1 MSVMVLREEEYAQLF
16 KFMCDEELKNLN
28 RQETYEILGE
38 KKADVLRNVFENR
51 HFVTII
57 HLYTL
62 NVLNYCLKY
71 GEDLDVDYLN
81 LRMPVESIDKK
92 EALEIARSIR
102 YNICDNFD
110 TDDADYLIQYIEK
123 TKWNWSFLIAF
134 NYNKLKN
141 ISIILYTINMIDLT
155 HT

>member
-1 MSVMVLREEEYAQLF
+1 MSVMVLREAEYTQLY

-28 RQETYEILGE
+28 GQRTYEILGK
-38 KKADVLRNVFENR
+38 KKADALRNVFENR
-51 HFVTII
+51 HFGTII

-71 GEDLDVDYLN
+71 DEDFNIDYFN

-92 EALEIARSIR
+92 EALEIVRSIR

-110 TDDADYLIQYIEK
+110 TDDADYLIQYI
-123 TKWNWSFLIAF
+123 
-134 NYNKLKN
+134 KN
-141 ISIILYTINMIDLT
+141 NF
-155 HT
+155 

>member
-1 MSVMVLREEEYAQLF
+1 MSVMVLREEEYAQLY

-71 GEDLDVDYLN
+71 GEDLNVDYLN

-110 TDDADYLIQYIEK
+110 TDDADYLIQYIE
-123 TKWNWSFLIAF
+123 NNF
-134 NYNKLKN
+134 
-141 ISIILYTINMIDLT
+141 
-155 HT
+155 

>member
-1 MSVMVLREEEYAQLF
+1 MSVMVLREEEYAQLY
-16 KFMCDEELKNLN
+16 KFMCEEELKNLN

-38 KKADVLRNVFENR
+38 KKADILRNVFESR

-71 GEDLDVDYLN
+71 GEDLNVDYLN

-92 EALEIARSIR
+92 EALEIVRSIR
-102 YNICDNFD
+102 YNICDNFG
-110 TDDADYLIQYIEK
+110 TDDADYLIQYIE
-123 TKWNWSFLIAF
+123 NNF
-134 NYNKLKN
+134 
-141 ISIILYTINMIDLT
+141 
-155 HT
+155 